1 MSLKR
6 RKIRD
11 VLPTTDSSTAPVR
24 VIDLFAGAGG
34 LSEGLHVAGI
44 TTALGSDVWL
54 PAVQSYKAN
63 HADVP
68 FLYMDAHDLSPARL
82 VSEAGC
88 VPDAIVGGPPCQGFS
103 SAGAKNG
110 ADLRNSLVGVF
121 GSLIAEMKPKAFV
134 FENVEGFLTSAG
146 GDYVVALLDPLI
158 EAGYKVSI
166 EKLNV
171 ANYGVPQLRKRTIA
185 IGSLTSVPTL
195 PTATHRA
202 FGSPGSTKAGHR
214 ALPMTPTVED
224 ALADL
229 PSAAINAADAA
240 LTHHWV
246 RPPSELNS
254 LRYKALRWGQTMRDL
269 APELQHES
277 YLRRANRRVADG
289 TPTEKRGGAPA
300 GLRRLKPDEPS
311 RAITSA
317 APREFIHPFE
327 DRPLTLREC
336 ARLQTFPD
344 DYRFVG
350 STSDVATLIGNAI
363 PVRFASALG
372 LALADTLSEDHGL
385 ATEPGRLLRFEPT
398 VGEQMSPALAA
409 VTQRIQERYQPR
421 SSEELTLWP

>member
-1 MSLKR
+1 M
-6 RKIRD
+6 
-11 VLPTTDSSTAPVR
+11 
-24 VIDLFAGAGG
+24 GAVT
-34 LSEGLHVAGI
+34 L
-44 TTALGSDVWL
+44 LGSDFW
-54 PAVQSYKAN
+54 PAAAQTYKAN
-63 HADVP
+63 HPGVP
-68 FLYMDAHDLSPARL
+68 FLQIDAHALSPEAL
-82 VSEAGC
+82 ISEAGE

-121 GSLIAEMKPKAFV
+121 ASLIAEIRPAAFV
-134 FENVEGFLTSAG
+134 FENVEGFLTCAS
-146 GDYVVALLDPLI
+146 GDFVVALLDPLI
-158 EAGYKVSI
+158 EAGYKISI

-185 IGSLTSVPTL
+185 LGSLTSVPAL

-214 ALPMTPTVED
+214 ALPTTSTVHA

-229 PSAAINAADAA
+229 PTAAINAVDSA
-240 LTHHWV
+240 LSHHWV
-246 RPPSELNS
+246 RPPSELNA
-254 LRYKALRWGQTMRDL
+254 LRYKALKWGQTMRDL

-344 DYRFVG
+344 EYRFVG
-350 STSDVATLIGNAI
+350 NNSEVATLIGNAI

-372 LALADTLSEDHGL
+372 LALQNTLSVDHGL
-385 ATEPGRLLRFEPT
+385 ASDPGKLLRFEPT

-409 VTQRIQERYQPR
+409 VTQRIRSRYQQR
-421 SSEELTLWP
+421 VAAEELTLWH

>member
-1 MSLKR
+1 MSPQR
-6 RKIRD
+6 RKIRG
-11 VLPTTDSSTAPVR
+11 VPATTSATAAIR

-34 LSEGLHVAGI
+34 LSKGLHDAGS
-44 TTALGSDVWL
+44 TTVLGSDLW
-54 PAVQSYKAN
+54 PAAAQSYKAN
-63 HADVP
+63 HANVP
-68 FLYMDAHDLSPARL
+68 FLQMDAHDLSPETL

-103 SAGAKNG
+103 SAGAKDG

-121 GSLIAEMKPKAFV
+121 ASLIAEIKPTAFV

-146 GDYVVALLDPLI
+146 GDYVVAFLDPVI
-158 EAGYKVSI
+158 EAGYKISL

-185 IGSLTSVPTL
+185 IGSLTSIPIL

-202 FGSPGSTKAGHR
+202 FGSPGSTKVGHR
-214 ALPMTPTVED
+214 ALPTTPTIQD
-224 ALADL
+224 ALADMPTAATRLADSVL
-229 PSAAINAADAA
+229 PN
-240 LTHHWV
+240 HWFQ
-246 RPPSELNS
+246 PPGELNT
-254 LRYKALRWGQTMRDL
+254 LRYKALKWGQTMRDL
-269 APELQHES
+269 PSELQHES
-277 YLRRANRRVADG
+277 YIRRANRRVADG
-289 TPTEKRGGAPA
+289 TPTERRGGAPA

-336 ARLQTFPD
+336 AHLQTFPD

-350 STSDVATLIGNAI
+350 NNSDVATLVGNAI

-372 LALADTLSEDHGL
+372 RALAKTLSVDDGL
-385 ATEPGRLLRFEPT
+385 ISEPGKLVRFEPT
-398 VGEQMSPALAA
+398 VGEGMSPALGA
-409 VTQRIQERYQPR
+409 VTERIVNRYQGRPKA
-421 SSEELTLWP
+421 EELTLWP